1 MSETFAYLLREGAI
15 FIVFLLWILFLGFR
29 KLQ

>member
-1 MSETFAYLLREGAI
+1 MTETLAYALREGAI
-15 FIVFLLWILFLGFR
+15 FVVFLLWIIFLGFR